1 MEYRK
6 LGRSGLNISAIGI
19 GANTF
24 GWYVDQQA
32 SFSIIN
38 HALDMGINYI
48 DTADWYSGGRSEKIV
63 GKAIKDKRSQV
74 IIATKFGLPMGEG
87 TNERGGSRY
96 YIMKAIDA
104 SLKRLQTDYI
114 DLYQIHAYDSKTPL
128 EETLRTLNDLV
139 RAGKVRYIGCCNY
152 DAWQVCEALWASRV
166 YNLESFITVQPSY
179 NMLEREIEHELV
191 PFCKAY
197 GIGVIPWGPLA
208 GGFLTGKYKRG
219 QEVPVGTR
227 FFFKPRLYS
236 HLLHN
241 EAFFDKL
248 DKLQAFAAERGH
260 SVSELAI
267 AWLLAH
273 PWVTSVIAGATKL
286 EQLCGNVK
294 ALEWKLSADE
304 MAQLDDLDKPESEL
318 ASKYRVQLQD
328 YRPKADWLD
337 K

>member
-24 GWYVDQQA
+24 GWYVDEQA

-48 DTADWYSGGRSEKIV
+48 DTADWYHGGRSEEIV
-63 GKAIKDKRSQV
+63 GKGIKDKRSQV

-128 EETLRTLNDLV
+128 EETFRTLNDLV

-179 NMLEREIEHELV
+179 NILEREIEHELV

-219 QEVPVGTR
+219 QEVPAGTR
-227 FFFKPRLYS
+227 FSFKPRLYS

-241 EAFFDKL
+241 EALFDQL
-248 DKLQAFAAERGH
+248 DKLQAFATERGH

-273 PWVTSVIAGATKL
+273 PWVSSVIAGATKL
-286 EQLCGNVK
+286 EQLHGNVK

-304 MAQLDDLDKPESEL
+304 MAQLDELDKPEAEL

-328 YRPKADWLD
+328 YRPS
-337 K
+337 